1 MSLNNTFLKY
11 LVRKLRKLRKLRKYG
26 INKV

>member
-11 LVRKLRKLRKLRKYG
+11 LVRKLRKLRKLRKHG

>member
-1 MSLNNTFLKY
+1 MRLNNTFLKY